1 MYYDLER
8 DEMTSWTVRV
18 DRDLHCWQANF
29 SWVISGPRAGY
40 YFNIHAKG
48 IPGLKYEKSE
58 SGLQD
63 ALFGAA
69 SSF

>member
-1 MYYDLER
+1 MYYDLEL
-8 DEMTSWTVRV
+8 DEMNTWTVRV

-40 YFNIHAKG
+40 YFSIHAKG